1 MDIIRT
7 IVAWSVVCD
16 CGISSS
22 HSLVF
27 WIIVLHTG
35 LIWATVLN
43 GGMLLQGAFGKF
55 YITQHNIEVIIFI

>member
-7 IVAWSVVCD
+7 IVGWSVVCV

-27 WIIVLHTG
+27 WIIILHSG
-35 LIWATVLN
+35 LILATVLN
-43 GGMLLQGAFGKF
+43 GGMLLQGAFGKS
-55 YITQHNIEVIIFI
+55 YITQYNIEVIISI